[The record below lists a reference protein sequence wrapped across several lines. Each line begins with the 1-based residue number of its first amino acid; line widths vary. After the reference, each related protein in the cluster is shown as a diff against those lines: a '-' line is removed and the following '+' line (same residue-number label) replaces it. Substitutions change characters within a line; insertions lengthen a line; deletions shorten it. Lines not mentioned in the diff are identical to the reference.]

1 MISTRRA
8 FLTGMFS
15 LVASP
20 AIVRASSLMPV
31 KVIPFEPYMLVR
43 GKSNIGD
50 EVIEK
55 KIFEKVGDTY
65 AFLSEGFYRR
75 LGSATEEMSMRG
87 LQTTA
92 IESREDEKALRMFIH
107 DDPVAYQR
115 LEKKME
121 PFTYSDGSV
130 RAEPLHWLRATRS
143 YTGSI
148 E

>member
-8 FLTGMFS
+8 FLTGLVS

-43 GKSNIGD
+43 GKSNISD
-50 EVIEK
+50 EMIER
-55 KIFEKVGDTY
+55 KIFEKAGDAY

-75 LGSATEEMSMRG
+75 LGSVTEEMSMRG
-87 LQTTA
+87 LQTSA

-107 DDPVAYQR
+107 DDPVAYQH
-115 LEKKME
+115 LEKKTE

-130 RAEPLHWLRATRS
+130 RAVPFHWLRATRS
-143 YTGSI
+143 YPGSI

>member
-8 FLTGMFS
+8 FLTGLVS

-43 GKSNIGD
+43 GKSNISD
-50 EVIEK
+50 EVIER
-55 KIFEKVGDTY
+55 KIFEKVGDPY
-65 AFLSEGFYRR
+65 AFLTEDFYRR
-75 LGSATEEMSMRG
+75 LGSVTEEMSMRG
-87 LQTTA
+87 LQTSA

-107 DDPVAYQR
+107 DDPVTFQP
-115 LEKKME
+115 LKKKME

-130 RAEPLHWLRATRS
+130 HAVPLHWSRATRFYS
-143 YTGSI
+143 GSI

>member
-1 MISTRRA
+1 
-8 FLTGMFS
+8 
-15 LVASP
+15 
-20 AIVRASSLMPV
+20 
-31 KVIPFEPYMLVR
+31 MLVR